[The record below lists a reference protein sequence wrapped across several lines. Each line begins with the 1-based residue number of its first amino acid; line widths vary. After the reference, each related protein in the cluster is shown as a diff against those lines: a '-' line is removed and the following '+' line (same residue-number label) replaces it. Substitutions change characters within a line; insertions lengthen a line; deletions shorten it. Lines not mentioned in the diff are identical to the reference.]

1 MATFTKR
8 GDYWRAQ
15 IRRTGHPTQD
25 QSFDTKDQCVRWAR
39 DIESRM
45 DRGLFCDNREAEQ
58 TTLHEA
64 LDRYYREIGSL
75 KAHPAQEL
83 QRVKQ
88 WQRHPLAKR
97 YLATLRGSDFAKY
110 RDQRRAVGKA
120 ENTIRLELTIIGH
133 LFVIGRKEWG
143 MEALINPIANIRKPG
158 GSQHRDRR
166 LKAGEYDTLLAN
178 FRESD
183 NPYLAPAFI
192 LAIETSL
199 RQGMLFKLRWEWVDY
214 DKAVIS
220 IPTTLRQVGNK
231 GVPAGVPLSKAALS
245 ELRRMPRALS
255 GLILDCSVN
264 AVRILWNRRLK
275 DLNITGLRWHDL
287 RHEAASRFF
296 EKGLELMS
304 VASITAHKNP
314 AMLRRYVHLE
324 PAALAVMLG

>member
-25 QSFDTKDQCVRWAR
+25 QTFDTKEQGVKWAR

-45 DRGLFCDNREAEQ
+45 DRGLFFDNREAEQ

-64 LDRYYREIGSL
+64 LDRYYREISTL
-75 KAHPAQEL
+75 KSHPDQEL

-97 YLATLRGSDFAKY
+97 YLATLRGTDFAKY
-110 RDQRRAVGKA
+110 RDQRRAAGRA

-133 LFVIGRKEWG
+133 LFVIARKEWD
-143 MEALINPIANIRKPG
+143 MEGLINPIANIRKPG
-158 GSQHRDRR
+158 GSQHRTRR
-166 LKAGEYDTLLAN
+166 LEGGEYDTLLTN
-178 FRESD
+178 FRQSE
-183 NPYLAPAFI
+183 NPYLASAFV

-199 RQGMLFKLRWEWVDY
+199 RQGMLFNLRWEWINF

-220 IPTTLRQVGNK
+220 IPAELRQVGNK
-231 GVPAGVPLSKAALS
+231 GVPAGVPLSKTALA

-255 GLILDCSVN
+255 GQILDCTANSVR
-264 AVRILWNRRLK
+264 VLWNRRLK
-275 DLNITGLRWHDL
+275 DLKITGLRWHDL

-296 EKGLELMS
+296 EKGLELMQVS
-304 VASITAHKNP
+304 SITGHKNP

-324 PAALAVMLG
+324 PADLAVLLS